1 MKGIISFTK
10 LKKSKVFYL
19 MIMGFF
25 YINNAQAVVRVD
37 SVRYCRSGIP
47 IVCNA
52 KTQSEYSAWESNGVP
67 TRHQKRTYIA
77 RYNTPSVTNT
87 KHLLFIAD
95 GQANDPDWDLNGDSD
110 PSWLTGRVDDFRDDV
125 DRFTSSRTFNE
136 TPNSLPV
143 RLLNGEIGTFNRTN
157 TFAAAAWDARF
168 HYGSSSDTLNRVAN
182 ANFSWLN
189 RKFIRNNLDSIV
201 LVGHSRGGALVTVLA
216 KKFRDA
222 YPEIPVLVYTL
233 EGVPSRDRS
242 VPPLSSTRLM
252 NPIMEQTPYPF
263 DPPSTQQS
271 IGFGYSFD
279 FNGFYESTDQLR
291 AVNVLTGRSF
301 LWNDVNTVRPMAQNN
316 RDSSGEQVRFFDWG
330 WLQQEWRN
338 ASHASFNNDWAADY
352 VISDIQS
359 NIQPLLVERDEL
371 RPPVARCK
379 SDKTYAVGEGE
390 VVEFSDN
397 GSPNNANGQLY
408 YSWEFYSPGGY
419 LGASRNGPGPHRY
432 GAFIPGTTRAQLTV
446 ENSRGVT
453 AKANCTFTL
462 LGGCADPNAILCDA
476 PITGFE

>member
-1 MKGIISFTK
+1 MNGIISFTK

-25 YINNAQAVVRVD
+25 YINNAQADVRVD

-242 VPPLSSTRLM
+242 VPPLSSTRLYNRM
-252 NPIMEQTPYPF
+252 MEEITVPTTVPG
-263 DPPSTQQS
+263 TLRN
-271 IGFGYSFD
+271 IGFGYRFD
-279 FNGFYESTDQLR
+279 FENFYGNTEQLR
-291 AVNVLTGRSF
+291 AVNILTGRSF
-301 LWNDVNTVRPMAQNN
+301 IFRDTNIVRPMAQDS
-316 RDSSGEQVRFFDWG
+316 RDSNGDQEQFFNWG
-330 WLQQEWRN
+330 WLQQEWFDRGH
-338 ASHASFNNDWAADY
+338 SSYNNDWAADY
-352 VISDIQS
+352 VINDIQS
-359 NIQPLLVERDEL
+359 NIQPLLVERL
-371 RPPVARCK
+371 
-379 SDKTYAVGEGE
+379 S
-390 VVEFSDN
+390 
-397 GSPNNANGQLY
+397 LI
-408 YSWEFYSPGGY
+408 
-419 LGASRNGPGPHRY
+419 H
-432 GAFIPGTTRAQLTV
+432 I
-446 ENSRGVT
+446 
-453 AKANCTFTL
+453 
-462 LGGCADPNAILCDA
+462 
-476 PITGFE
+476 